1 MLYLGF
7 VVGEHGHLHI
17 LSSDRFGLSGRWGSG
32 SLLVVTTHADE
43 EEEEG
48 DGQRDGYARNQDVK
62 NLHVT
67 APTVL
72 LIIFTGHREHWVNVR
87 PLCFSPKQHTVHRK

>member
-7 VVGEHGHLHI
+7 VVGEHGHLYI
-17 LSSDRFGLSGRWGSG
+17 LSSDRFGLSGRRGSG
-32 SLLVVTTHADE
+32 SLLVVTTHTD

-48 DGQRDGYARNQDVK
+48 DGQRDGYARDQDVK

-72 LIIFTGHREHWVNVR
+72 LIIFMGHR
-87 PLCFSPKQHTVHRK
+87 